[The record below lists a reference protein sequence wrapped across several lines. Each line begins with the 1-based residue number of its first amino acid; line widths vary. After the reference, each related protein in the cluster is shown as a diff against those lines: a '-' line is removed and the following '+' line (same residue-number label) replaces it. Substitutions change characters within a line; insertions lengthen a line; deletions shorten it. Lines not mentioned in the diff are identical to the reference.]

1 MAWYLRA
8 GTVGV
13 LRAFG
18 EHGTDVPPLLRITF
32 SCHTFHQMIDPM
44 RRHGTRDDIDM
55 AGVRREQSRARCSAV
70 FCSGLV
76 RSWSGTREQEE
87 QGWRRNAPAATAA
100 VGAGG
105 GDGVGGY
112 LSLLAFMKLGPC
124 LRNSV
129 VSPKSGHPIVPG
141 GRPRRRLYRTSFHR
155 SSRLLATTAAAART
169 TNRSSSAIFLA
180 RALSPRCA
188 SKREE
193 EGQWWWCLGTRQQSK
208 ERGGACLLLYREP
221 SRPLYRPRPPRPV
234 TGRGEG
240 RNYCHPAAFNF
251 YSIYLLQK
259 ERKRKSFY
267 LCIYR
272 ALSPSLKLQAAGCR

>member
-32 SCHTFHQMIDPM
+32 PPTANSSLTFHQMIDPM
-44 RRHGTRDDIDM
+44 RRHGTQDDIDM

-76 RSWSGTREQEE
+76 RSWRGTREQEE

-169 TNRSSSAIFLA
+169 VSRSSSAIFLA
-180 RALSPRCA
+180 RSP
-188 SKREE
+188 S
-193 EGQWWWCLGTRQQSK
+193 
-208 ERGGACLLLYREP
+208 
-221 SRPLYRPRPPRPV
+221 PRPV
-234 TGRGEG
+234 CLEEGGGGPMVVVPRHSAAEQGERGRLLAVVPG
-240 RNYCHPAAFNF
+240 AKQAF
-251 YSIYLLQK
+251 I
-259 ERKRKSFY
+259 
-267 LCIYR
+267 
-272 ALSPSLKLQAAGCR
+272 